1 MLFQTTTKLF
11 TKIAGLHRPLALAAL
26 SRGVSSYGRQA
37 QSRLAGKTVLL
48 TGASAGIGAATAL
61 ELVNAAA
68 GDLRLILAARRTDRL
83 NALADKITAEYPQAE
98 VLTRALDVSDYKAVP
113 KFVPALP
120 AAWRDIDVLIN
131 NAGMVFGL
139 ERVGEIDAQDME
151 VMFHTNV
158 LGLIQLT
165 QSIVPGM
172 RARGRGDIL
181 NIGSIAGL
189 DPYAGGSV
197 YCATK
202 AAVNSFTHSLRK
214 ELIDTPIRVLEV
226 QPGAVETEFSLVR
239 FKGDKEKADKVYEG
253 TNPLTAEDIAEVI
266 TFALTR
272 RENTVVAQTLVF
284 PSHQGSATS
293 LHRKS

>member
-1 MLFQTTTKLF
+1 M
-11 TKIAGLHRPLALAAL
+11 
-26 SRGVSSYGRQA
+26 
-37 QSRLAGKTVLL
+37 LL

-61 ELVNAAA
+61 ELVHAAG

-83 NALADKITAEYPQAE
+83 DALADKITTEYPQAE
-98 VLTRALDVSDYKAVP
+98 VLTRGLDVSDYKAVP
-113 KFVPALP
+113 DFVPALP
-120 AAWRDIDVLIN
+120 AAWREIDVLIN

-139 ERVGEIDAQDME
+139 DRVGEVDARDME
-151 VMFHTNV
+151 IMFHTNV

-202 AAVNSFTHSLRK
+202 AAVNSFTHCLRK
-214 ELIDTPIRVLEV
+214 ELIDTRIRVFEV
-226 QPGAVETEFSLVR
+226 QPGAVETEFSIVR
-239 FKGDKEKADKVYEG
+239 FKGDKTKADKVYEG
-253 TNPLTAEDIAEVI
+253 TEPLTAEDVAEVI

-284 PSHQGSATS
+284 PSHQASAS
-293 LHRKS
+293 AVYRKS

>member
-1 MLFQTTTKLF
+1 MLFNTTTRLF
-11 TKIAGLHRPLALAAL
+11 TRIARLNSAPAVAILR
-26 SRGVSSYGRQA
+26 RQVSSYGQKA

-61 ELVNAAA
+61 ELVHAAG

-83 NALADKITAEYPQAE
+83 DALADKITTEYPQAE
-98 VLTRALDVSDYKAVP
+98 VLTRGLDVSDYKAVP
-113 KFVPALP
+113 DFVPALP
-120 AAWRDIDVLIN
+120 AAWREIDVLIN

-139 ERVGEIDAQDME
+139 DRVGEVDARDME
-151 VMFHTNV
+151 IMFHTNV

-202 AAVNSFTHSLRK
+202 AAVNSFTHCLRK
-214 ELIDTPIRVLEV
+214 ELIDTRIRVFEV
-226 QPGAVETEFSLVR
+226 QPGAVETEFSIVR
-239 FKGDKEKADKVYEG
+239 FKGDKTKADKVYEG
-253 TNPLTAEDIAEVI
+253 TEPLTAEDVAEVI

-284 PSHQGSATS
+284 PSHQASAS
-293 LHRKS
+293 AVYRKS